1 MEKLDPNAHR
11 SMAGPNQVSPTPTP
25 PMAGQ
30 ILRDN
35 KANRTGS
42 RKPLCIGLT
51 LLAVATILLGCL
63 LPLYFLEITPF
74 DKDGTAR
81 SPPPPIP
88 LAGTTPSPPP
98 PIPLAGTSASTVKFE
113 LIAEG
118 AVTDYTDAKK
128 ATIAENVATN
138 LGVNVADVTVT
149 VTAASVIITVV
160 VKTDTPDTT
169 KAALEAK
176 VASPTTA
183 SALLGGDVVV
193 TSVTNAV
200 FDVPSPPPSPPPT
213 GSPVVVTGLKT
224 VVGLTTVEA
233 TGGSRRQLRNL
244 GRFAPRRLN
253 TRPTGGEYADTSDQV
268 PRQPPLA
275 LATRPITRCTRHFL
289 SHVPSHPPASVPSV
303 PHPPP
308 TSPSHSPYTRPT
320 ERAPRGHHLRV
331 LRDAQYD
338 HVHGRQRAL

>member
-1 MEKLDPNAHR
+1 
-11 SMAGPNQVSPTPTP
+11 MASPNQVAPAPTQ

-30 ILRDN
+30 VSRDK

-51 LLAVATILLGCL
+51 LLAIGTILAGVL

-74 DKDGTAR
+74 DKDGTA
-81 SPPPPIP
+81 
-88 LAGTTPSPPP
+88 PSPPP
-98 PIPLAGTSASTVKFE
+98 PIPVASTSASTVKFE

-193 TSVTNAV
+193 TSVANAV
-200 FDVPSPPPSPPPT
+200 FDVPSPPPTAASPPPT
-213 GSPVVVTGLKT
+213 GSSVAPGLKT
-224 VVGLTTVEA
+224 VAGLTTVEA
-233 TGGSRRQLRNL
+233 TDGSRRQLRNL
-244 GRFAPRRLN
+244 GRFASARPNPNPSPNPSPNPNANPNPKPNPSPSPSPNPNHDPNPDQRRLN
-253 TRPTGGEYADTSDQV
+253 TPPTGGEYADTSDQV
-268 PRQPPLA
+268 PSAPCCSCHPSHRPLHPPHPKP
-275 LATRPITRCTRHFL
+275 R
-289 SHVPSHPPASVPSV
+289 PSHPSTSVPSA
-303 PHPPP
+303 PHTAPH
-308 TSPSHSPYTRPT
+308 TSPSHSPYTCAT
-320 ERAPRGHHLRV
+320 E
-331 LRDAQYD
+331 
-338 HVHGRQRAL
+338 